1 VIIKGGSTSGA
12 GRVAAHVL
20 DGRENEQVEVK
31 ELRGVMAG
39 DLHAALREM
48 ETAAQCAATRKPLY
62 HASVNPRA
70 GEKLTDEQWSVA
82 VDRLEA
88 ALGLSG
94 QPRAVIAHVKNGRG
108 HRHVIWSRIDLARGR
123 AISDSFNFRKH
134 EQTARELEREFIL
147 APVQGAHVERQG
159 KPRPTRTPSHAE
171 LQQSK
176 RTGLSPQEAKATVT
190 ALWNRTATGKEFA
203 AALSGTGWSLA
214 RGDRRDFCVI
224 DPNGEAHSLARRV
237 DGATA
242 KNIRV
247 RMADLDDARLP
258 SVEEARVAMQQRQ
271 PKEPPRRTAE
281 VVKFTREATRQGRR
295 RQSGRGRPQR
305 HAAGACPVPRHG
317 AGAASKREKEPPGAG
332 DEHRKDFGIGQGAEA
347 SYRGRACE
355 ERARASS
362 PTKAPEANATPPPE
376 TDARAQLRRELDR
389 WSLCRRF
396 VYQFSLVAKPKPKP
410 QPSSAKKWRGRHR
423 RGGDGWR
430 RHTPHRWRSTRSKA
444 RKLGLAAVKHQQ
456 QQAERIE
463 QQGRAFVALAHVVA
477 DTGGGGFP
485 EQMTRDLQACRTPQ
499 ERQAWAVLWG
509 RYLSGQAQRER
520 RGAPE
525 RPAASGAA
533 VTSSLSR

>member
-1 VIIKGGSTSGA
+1 MAASSIPPKRHAPWRGRPRVKEAKIHPFTIRLTGGQRAELIELAERAGVSRGAFARAVLLGSPPPRASSRPPRDVQELARYLWRNRQDRLERQPARAPCEHHPRLARDRRVTGDKFPPHADARGADAGAWTGAVIIKGGSTSGA

-62 HASVNPRA
+62 HASINPRA
-70 GEKLTDEQWSVA
+70 GEKLTDEQWAVA

-94 QPRAVIAHVKNGRG
+94 QPRAVVAHVKNGRG

-134 EQTARELEREFIL
+134 EECARDLEREFSF

-171 LQQSK
+171 MQQSR
-176 RTGLSPQEAKATVT
+176 RTGLSPQEAKATIT

-203 AALSGTGWSLA
+203 AALNGTGWSLA
-214 RGDRRDFCVI
+214 RGDRRDFCLI

-247 RMADLDDARLP
+247 RMADLDAARLP
-258 SVEEARVAMQQRQ
+258 SVEEARAAMREHQ
-271 PKEPPRRTAE
+271 PEEPPRRTAE
-281 VVKFTREATRQGRR
+281 VVKFPREATRQA

-305 HAAGACPVPRHG
+305 PAAGACPVPRT
-317 AGAASKREKEPPGAG
+317 
-332 DEHRKDFGIGQGAEA
+332 GQGRRP
-347 SYRGRACE
+347 SGR
-355 ERARASS
+355 RIR
-362 PTKAPEANATPPPE
+362 PAPET
-376 TDARAQLRRELDR
+376 
-389 WSLCRRF
+389 
-396 VYQFSLVAKPKPKP
+396 
-410 QPSSAKKWRGRHR
+410 SAGRN
-423 RGGDGWR
+423 
-430 RHTPHRWRSTRSKA
+430 SA
-444 RKLGLAAVKHQQ
+444 
-456 QQAERIE
+456 
-463 QQGRAFVALAHVVA
+463 
-477 DTGGGGFP
+477 
-485 EQMTRDLQACRTPQ
+485 
-499 ERQAWAVLWG
+499 
-509 RYLSGQAQRER
+509 
-520 RGAPE
+520 
-525 RPAASGAA
+525 
-533 VTSSLSR
+533 

>member
-1 VIIKGGSTSGA
+1 MIIKGGSTSGA

-62 HASVNPRA
+62 HASINPRA
-70 GEKLTDEQWSVA
+70 GEKLTDEQWAVA

-94 QPRAVIAHVKNGRG
+94 QPRAVVAHVKNGRG

-134 EQTARELEREFIL
+134 EECARELEREFSL
-147 APVQGAHVERQG
+147 APVQGAHAERQG

-171 LQQSK
+171 MQQSK
-176 RTGLSPQEAKATVT
+176 RTGLSPQEAKATIT

-203 AALSGTGWSLA
+203 DALNGTGWSLA
-214 RGDRRDFCVI
+214 RGDRRDFCLI

-247 RMADLDDARLP
+247 RMADLDAARLP
-258 SVEEARVAMQQRQ
+258 SVEEARQA
-271 PKEPPRRTAE
+271 
-281 VVKFTREATRQGRR
+281 

-317 AGAASKREKEPPGAG
+317 AGAASEREKEPPRAG
-332 DEHRKDFGIGQGAEA
+332 DERGKEFGIGQGAA
-347 SYRGRACE
+347 APYRGRACE

-362 PTKAPEANATPPPE
+362 PTKAPEAKATPPPE

-389 WSLCRRF
+389 WCACREF
-396 VYQFSLVAKPKPKP
+396 VYQFSLIAKPKPKP
-410 QPSSAKKWRGRHR
+410 SPPSAKKRRGRH
-423 RGGDGWR
+423 GSGDGWR
-430 RHTPHRWRSTRSKA
+430 GVGGDRRRSRRGSW
-444 RKLGLAAVKHQQ
+444 
-456 QQAERIE
+456 
-463 QQGRAFVALAHVVA
+463 
-477 DTGGGGFP
+477 P
-485 EQMTRDLQACRTPQ
+485 CR
-499 ERQAWAVLWG
+499 RQA
-509 RYLSGQAQRER
+509 
-520 RGAPE
+520 
-525 RPAASGAA
+525 
-533 VTSSLSR
+533 